1 MGKITINMGK
11 CGTKGAGVRKCIMSA
26 KADPNRVPGL
36 AGET

>member
-1 MGKITINMGK
+1 MGKIIINMEK

-26 KADPNRVPGL
+26 KADPDRAPGL

>member
-1 MGKITINMGK
+1 MRKITINMEK